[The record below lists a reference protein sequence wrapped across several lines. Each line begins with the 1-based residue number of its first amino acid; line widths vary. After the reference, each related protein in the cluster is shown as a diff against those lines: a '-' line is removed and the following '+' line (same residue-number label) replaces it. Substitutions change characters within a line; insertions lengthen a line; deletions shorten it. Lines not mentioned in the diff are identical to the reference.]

1 MSAFCDIWLSNKQGD
16 QPTHTR
22 FGDMRWEEFSGFGNH
37 TWHTNSESSK
47 CQVQEAKDGD
57 YSLLLLGQLYEAVN
71 LTDILRRCVEYIENC
86 KPYKDVAGHYVLFV
100 RNKQSGKTY
109 VFTNRLGTWHVY
121 HYSSGSTNR
130 ISTCYLGLA
139 KQAEANE
146 LNWPAISSFMQM
158 GFFAGNDTYL
168 KQIKILPPATCS
180 VFDKDL
186 QLVNQERY
194 WNWTFE
200 PVSRSAEAI
209 EEELH
214 SILSASLNVAL
225 KDKRVSLPI
234 SGGLDSRLLTGMVA
248 ERGHSYQSLWSYS
261 YGLTE
266 KSAET
271 KIAVQIAEAASIP
284 FSSYT
289 VPNYLFDKA
298 DTITASV
305 ELFQYLPGTRQAC
318 MVDILNRDAD
328 TVIGG
333 HWGDVWMDDMGT
345 AGMDLNSW
353 FQKKI
358 VKKGSEWLV
367 KEICEPHFPKAA
379 EELKAYFHEWNER
392 YAHVQD
398 TDFRMKIFKTDQWSF
413 RWTIPSLRMYQA
425 AVLPVLPFY
434 DNRVVNLFTTIPTD
448 VVKGREFE
456 VSFIKRYYPE
466 LAKIRWQEY
475 DSNLFNYKRFNNRH
489 LIYRAVS
496 KGKRMLSGEK
506 PVMRNWELFYLNDT
520 GRKELESILIDNPA
534 FCEIVPATRSKALL
548 DTFYKDP
555 SAGNGY
561 AVSMMHTLAQ
571 FMKTVF

>member
-1 MSAFCDIWLSNKQGD
+1 VSAFCDIWLSNRQDD
-16 QPTHTR
+16 QPLHTR
-22 FGDMRWEEFSGFGNH
+22 FSDMEWRMNSAMPGSWIADSAASGNLLH
-37 TWHTNSESSK
+37 EVK
-47 CQVQEAKDGD
+47 VDD
-57 YSLLLLGQLYEAVN
+57 YTLVLIGQLYEPISEV
-71 LTDILRRCVEYIENC
+71 DILKRCIAYIENGR
-86 KPYKDVAGHYVLFV
+86 PYKDVAGHYVLLV
-100 RNKQSGKTY
+100 KNLSSNKTY

-139 KQAEANE
+139 KQAEAKE
-146 LNWPAISSFMQM
+146 LNWSAISSFMQM

-168 KQIKILPPATCS
+168 KQIKILRPATCS
-180 VFDKDL
+180 VFDRDL
-186 QLVNQERY
+186 QLVKQERY

-200 PVSRSAEAI
+200 PVSRSTEAI

-225 KDKRVSLPI
+225 KNKRVSLPI

-289 VPNYLFDKA
+289 VPNYLFVKT

-318 MVDILNRDAD
+318 MIDVLSKDAD
-328 TVIGG
+328 AVIGG
-333 HWGDVWMDDMGT
+333 HWGDVWMDDIGI

-379 EELKAYFHEWNER
+379 EELTAYFHEWNER

-398 TDFRMKIFKTDQWSF
+398 IDFRMKIFKTDQWSF

-434 DNRVVNLFTTIPTD
+434 DNRVVDLFATIPTD

-475 DSNLFNYKRFNNRH
+475 DSNLYNYKRFNNRH

-520 GRKELESILIDNPA
+520 GRKELENILIDNPA
-534 FCEIVPATRSKALL
+534 FCEIVPATKSKALL